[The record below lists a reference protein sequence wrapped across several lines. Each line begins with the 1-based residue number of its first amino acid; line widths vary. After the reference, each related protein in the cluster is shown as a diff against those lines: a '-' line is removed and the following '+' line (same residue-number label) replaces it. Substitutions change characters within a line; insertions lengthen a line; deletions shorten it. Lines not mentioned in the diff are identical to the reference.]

1 MKKNLFL
8 ICSFA
13 MASFSLISCNSDDED
28 FERSIVGKWN
38 YNKTIVS
45 TNGGT
50 PVDNSYDEHE
60 NVCDKD
66 YVEFVQGGVFRD
78 VILFKNQQGV
88 CTEDAAPN
96 STWSKDNSNLLIGT
110 ENYTIT
116 TLNGSELRYE
126 NITNV
131 SGIPIKVV
139 KVFTK
144 N

>member
-1 MKKNLFL
+1 MKKNFFL

-45 TNGGT
+45 ANGGN
-50 PVDNSYDEHE
+50 PVDNSYDDHE
-60 NVCDKD
+60 NGCDKD

-88 CTEDAAPN
+88 CTEDVAPN
-96 STWSKDNSNLLIGT
+96 STWSKDNSNLLIGN

-131 SGIPIKVV
+131 SGIPVKVV